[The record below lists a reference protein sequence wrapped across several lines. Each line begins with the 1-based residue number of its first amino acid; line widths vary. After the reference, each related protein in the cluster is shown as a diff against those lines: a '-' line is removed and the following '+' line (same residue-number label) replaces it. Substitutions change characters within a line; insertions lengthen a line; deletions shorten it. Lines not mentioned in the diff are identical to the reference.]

1 MIQDMVLHFYNILDT
16 INSILHLTHKILH
29 SIHNILDTTHNILHS
44 AHINLDTT
52 HNILHSTHEMFMR
65 PLLHMMQN
73 LQEKI
78 KNRHLM
84 IHSNLHTGK
93 DIKVDTILH
102 LL

>member
-44 AHINLDTT
+44 
-52 HNILHSTHEMFMR
+52 THEMFMR

-84 IHSNLHTGK
+84 IHSNIFWLSHRARVL
-93 DIKVDTILH
+93 I
-102 LL
+102 